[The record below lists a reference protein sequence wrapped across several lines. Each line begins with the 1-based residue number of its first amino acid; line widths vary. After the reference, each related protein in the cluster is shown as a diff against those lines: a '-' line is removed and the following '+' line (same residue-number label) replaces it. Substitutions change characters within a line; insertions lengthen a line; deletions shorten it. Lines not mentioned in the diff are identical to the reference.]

1 LDKVVRNTGLMYGLI
16 GSTFIVAIYV
26 YLSENQVLSGGF
38 YAVLIYLVPMLL
50 AIIAQIHSKFKLNQF
65 IDVKSAMAAYVVCIA
80 LICLTKVV
88 MVYLIFNELYPEM
101 QDVAAQAYAE
111 RRAELKAQGVE
122 IGEMQADFSLKASLV
137 NIAIE
142 FLGYLIPGFIIALV
156 IKKKPAAA

>member
-1 LDKVVRNTGLMYGLI
+1 
-16 GSTFIVAIYV
+16 
-26 YLSENQVLSGGF
+26 
-38 YAVLIYLVPMLL
+38 MLL

>member
-1 LDKVVRNTGLMYGLI
+1 MYGLI